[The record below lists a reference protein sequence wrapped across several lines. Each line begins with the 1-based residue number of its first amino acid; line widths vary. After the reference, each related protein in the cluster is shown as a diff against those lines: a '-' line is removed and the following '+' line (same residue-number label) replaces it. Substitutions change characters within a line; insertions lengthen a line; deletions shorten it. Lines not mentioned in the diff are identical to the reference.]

1 MKNLFS
7 NWLKRQ
13 TGVIDESGTNRL
25 NYLLMKA
32 DYLSEKVQA
41 LELEKKQLMN
51 DIISLQNSQS
61 DYEVELGD
69 IDRKVENVS
78 SDVENG
84 NFNYIWEKLDD
95 VCSDVEGLEIP
106 TGEDI
111 RDIIQ
116 QETEDLYAE
125 KDLRTPE
132 DENET
137 DSIRTMVVNIINDV
151 IEHRIRTH
159 SNSVWTKIDELVK
172 DVLDKEAQV

>member
-1 MKNLFS
+1 MKKSIFKLAKAPN
-7 NWLKRQ
+7 
-13 TGVIDESGTNRL
+13 GVIDESGTNRL

-32 DYLSEKVQA
+32 DYLSDKVQA
-41 LELEKKQLMN
+41 LELEKKQLIN

-61 DYEVELGD
+61 DYESELGD

-95 VCSDVEGLEIP
+95 VCRDVEGLEIP

-137 DSIRTMVVNIINDV
+137 DNIRTMVVNIINDV